1 LGKENGLSYAE
12 LVETSRVL
20 IVGGAETTATLL
32 TGLLYYLRS
41 YSGASAEASL
51 TTDIRTAFSS
61 SDKITLSSLQKIPS
75 YNNNKITELDACI
88 NEGLRLFP
96 PLPGNLRRIVGEGG
110 KWISGKYVWPG
121 TLVAVDILA
130 ANLSSANFHLPNE
143 FRPERWMGY
152 TAEFAEDKLD
162 VVQPVS
168 IFRCPLCCSEIIAD
182 DSNSSRSDHVTALA
196 RIWH

>member
-1 LGKENGLSYAE
+1 MGNENGLSYAE

-32 TGLLYYLRS
+32 TGLLYYLCARPS
-41 YSGASAEASL
+41 NSPAEPIL
-51 TTDIRTAFSS
+51 TTDIRVKFSS
-61 SDKITLSSLQKIPS
+61 PDEITLAALQEMSPIKNVT
-75 YNNNKITELDACI
+75 YLDACI
-88 NEGLRLFP
+88 NEALRLFP
-96 PLPGNLRRIVGEGG
+96 PLPGNLRRIVGEEG

-143 FRPERWMGY
+143 FRPERWLGY
-152 TAEFAEDKLD
+152 APEFAENKLD

-168 IFRCPLCCSEIIAD
+168 PSSPLSPTERKL
-182 DSNSSRSDHVTALA
+182 S
-196 RIWH
+196 